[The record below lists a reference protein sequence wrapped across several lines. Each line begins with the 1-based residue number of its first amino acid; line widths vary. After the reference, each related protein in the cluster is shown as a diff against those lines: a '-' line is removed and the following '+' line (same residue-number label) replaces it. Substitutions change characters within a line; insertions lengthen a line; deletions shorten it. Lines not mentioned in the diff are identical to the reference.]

1 MSVRANLKQ
10 ELLTVWNGSPWYGSS
25 SHHILEG
32 VTAAEAAA
40 RPVAGVQSI
49 WEIVL
54 HMVAWTEEAAS
65 RVNGA
70 RAKLPARGDWPIPPA
85 GAADASWENTQKELL
100 AARTALL
107 DAVEASH
114 EEDLYL
120 LVPAADGS
128 SGPTF
133 SRAATAGGLA
143 EHDIHHLGQ
152 LSLLKRAARVRR

>member
-25 SHHILEG
+25 SHHIFES
-32 VTAAEAAA
+32 VTAAEASAH
-40 RPVAGVQSI
+40 PVEGVQSI